1 MVHAIYQITSC
12 FDSFEEHCHIR
23 EQDHL
28 CVILDC
34 QVGGSYVDR
43 NKLYCICGS
52 FEGSW
57 LRSFL
62 LLDGDPIAAFGL
74 ILDPLAFQLLPNP
87 QSAKTRSLTQ
97 QATSIHD
104 HITTQRLNT
113 KSNVV
118 RIYDLPTTQAINVLA
133 NSQVNENNTSQVN

>member
-1 MVHAIYQITSC
+1 MVQAIYQITSC

-28 CVILDC
+28 RVVVDY
-34 QVGGSYVDR
+34 QVGGSYVDQ
-43 NKLYCICGS
+43 NKLYCICGR

-57 LRSFL
+57 LRYFL
-62 LLDGDPIAAFGL
+62 LLDGDPVAAFGL
-74 ILDPLAFQLLPNP
+74 ILDLLAFQLLPNL

-104 HITTQRLNT
+104 QLTTQ
-113 KSNVV
+113 SH
-118 RIYDLPTTQAINVLA
+118 
-133 NSQVNENNTSQVN
+133 NN